1 MAGELIEEI
10 IEEIKELFN
19 TKNAEFNVGQPEK
32 TEDNTLL
39 VEIDFKKPI
48 KLTDEERDELYDL
61 LRNLGFH
68 LMNGVSNQVNNFI
81 DYKEWVGE
89 DEFENDHGDEVII
102 HYTEVR
108 TGGKT
113 TFFIDKI
120 VVEENTQEYVNEL
133 Y

>member
-48 KLTDEERDELYDL
+48 KLTDEERDELYNL
-61 LRNLGFH
+61 LRSLGFH
-68 LMNGVSNQVNNFI
+68 LMNGVSNQVNDFI

-89 DEFENDHGDEVII
+89 DEFENDYGDEVII
-102 HYTEVR
+102 HYTEVETR
-108 TGGKT
+108 GKT

-120 VVEENTQEYVNEL
+120 VIEENTQEYVNEL

>member
-1 MAGELIEEI
+1 MTGELIEEI

-48 KLTDEERDELYDL
+48 KLTDEERDELYNL
-61 LRNLGFH
+61 LRSLGFH
-68 LMNGVSNQVNNFI
+68 LMNGVSNQVNDFI

-89 DEFENDHGDEVII
+89 DEFENDYGDEVLVY
-102 HYTEVR
+102 YTEVR